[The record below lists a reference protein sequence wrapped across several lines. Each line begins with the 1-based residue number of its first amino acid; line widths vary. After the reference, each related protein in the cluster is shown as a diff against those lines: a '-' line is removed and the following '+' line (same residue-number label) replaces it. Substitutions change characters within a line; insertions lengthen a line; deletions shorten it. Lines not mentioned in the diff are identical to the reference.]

1 MAITPTPE
9 QQAKIDLVRIL
20 VGDTPQSIFYPMLTD
35 EQYYA
40 ILELE
45 NWNVVRAARRA
56 GISIALQLTMVN
68 YRERTGDIE
77 VWNNASLTYYKAL
90 QDLIDDT
97 GPGSLPADIRPYA
110 AGISKE
116 DICKYL
122 SDPDTARSPLT
133 QISPCVAWWS
143 RVDRYECC
151 HDPEHGSR
159 WIVFK

>member
-1 MAITPTPE
+1 MAIEPTPE
-9 QQAKIDLVRIL
+9 QQAKIQLVRIL
-20 VGDTPQSIFYPMLTD
+20 VGDTPQSIFYPMLSD
-35 EQYYA
+35 EEYYA

-56 GISIALQLTMVN
+56 GTSIALQLTMVN

-90 QDLIDDT
+90 QDLIKDI
-97 GPGSLPADIRPYA
+97 GSGTLPADIRPYA

-116 DICKYL
+116 DMCKYMT
-122 SDPDTARSPLT
+122 DPDVNRSPLA
-133 QISPCVAWWS
+133 QISPCTAWWT
-143 RVDRYECC
+143 RVNNYPCC
-151 HDPEHGSR
+151 DEESGSR